1 MLRNLV
7 LCFSLCLLAVSSLR
21 AQTPSAAVAGHVTDA
36 YTGLPIE
43 LVTVY
48 VDGTNR
54 VSETSDSGYYRIAT
68 EAGLPFTLV
77 FTRIGYTEERRKW
90 DALNTGITI
99 TLDIEMTPLA
109 SEIEVV
115 VTDKRVN
122 ENGMIREDVTELKLL
137 PTTTGNLESV
147 LPHIAMG
154 ASSGTGGE
162 LSSQYNVRGG
172 NYDENLVYVNDFEIY
187 RPQLIRA
194 GQQEGLTFPNIDL
207 IRSLSFSSGG
217 FEARYGD
224 KQSSVLDIQYKRPD
238 SLRASASLSALGAT
252 GHVEGSLQLGKAH
265 YKKLRYLV
273 GARYKTTRYLLG
285 TLDIQGE
292 YLPDFTDVQAYVT
305 YDLHPHWQLGL
316 IGNLNR
322 SAYRFRPETRST
334 AFGLVDFALE
344 LFSEFE
350 GQEVDDFTT
359 SLTGA
364 SLTYLPERKHNP
376 YFLKLLAS
384 RYSSSENERFD
395 IIGQY
400 SLREIDANLG
410 SDNFGDVLS
419 ELGAGTQQQYVRN
432 YLFAAVTNVEQKG
445 GFELQRDPE
454 DPKVTSSHFFQWSA
468 KWQNEWIDD
477 QLNEWERL
485 DSAGYSLPYDTTQ
498 VLVYKVLKKDLAPL
512 SSNRLTAYAQDTY
525 TWRKDSVAD
534 LRISAGLRAAWWD
547 LNGEAFITPRVQVLF
562 KPLWKGKDLTWRLAG
577 GLYYQ
582 PPFYRELRNPQGD
595 VNTDVR
601 AQKSAHLVGGL
612 TWNFY
617 LGKLSPKKFRFMT
630 EVYYKWLWD
639 QVSYDIEN
647 VRIRYSG
654 LNDSRGYVTGI
665 DFRLNGEFVPG
676 AESWFN
682 LSFLRA
688 RESLDGVQHLK
699 REYGEPEAAPVKD
712 VPKPTDQFMTLSV
725 FFQDYFPKNE
735 NFKMHLNFTVGT
747 GLPYGLLGNN
757 TVYRNTYRFS
767 PYHRVDIGF
776 SIMLWEQAR
785 RAEKPKHFLRFS
797 RSTWLS
803 LEVYNLMKVQNV
815 ASNTWI
821 KTIFNQQ
828 YAIPNYLTSR
838 RINLRVRMEF

>member
-1 MLRNLV
+1 MLRNPALLV
-7 LCFSLCLLAVSSLR
+7 LLWSLSTSALI
-21 AQTPSAAVAGHVTDA
+21 AQTKPAAVAGRITDA
-36 YTGLPIE
+36 FTGQAIE
-43 LVTVY
+43 LVTIY
-48 VDGTNR
+48 VDGVNR
-54 VSETSDSGYYRIAT
+54 VVESNDKGAYRIEM
-68 EAGLPFTLV
+68 EAGIPITLV

-90 DALNTGITI
+90 EGLVAGTTI
-99 TLDIEMTPLA
+99 KLDLEMAPLA
-109 SEIEVV
+109 SEVEVV

-137 PTTTGNLESV
+137 PTATGNLESL
-147 LPHIAMG
+147 LPHIALG

-252 GHVEGSLQLGKAH
+252 AHVEGSLQLGKAS

-292 YLPDFTDVQAYVT
+292 YLPDFTDIQAYLT

-322 SAYRFRPETRST
+322 SVYRFRPETRST
-334 AFGLVDFALE
+334 AFGLLDFTLE
-344 LFSEFE
+344 LFAEFE

-359 SLTGA
+359 NLTGA
-364 SLTYLPERKHNP
+364 SLTYLPERKRNP
-376 YFLKLLAS
+376 WFGKLLAS
-384 RYSSSENERFD
+384 RYQSNERERFD
-395 IIGQY
+395 IIGHY
-400 SLREIDANLG
+400 SLREIDSNLG
-410 SDNFGDVLS
+410 SDNFGEVIAEVGS
-419 ELGAGTQQQYVRN
+419 GTQQQYVRN
-432 YLFAAVTNVEQKG
+432 YLFATVTNVEQKG
-445 GFELQRDPE
+445 GYEFQRIPADPAA
-454 DPKVTSSHFFQWSA
+454 TSSHFFQWSA
-468 KWQNEWIDD
+468 KWQHEWIDD

-498 VLVYKVLKKDLAPL
+498 VLVYRVLKKDLDPL
-512 SSNRLTAYAQDTY
+512 SSNRLMAYVQDTY
-525 TWRKDSVAD
+525 TWRRDSVAD
-534 LRISAGLRAAWWD
+534 IRISAGLRAAWWD
-547 LNGEAFITPRVQVLF
+547 LNGEAFVTPRAQILF
-562 KPLWKGKDLTWRLAG
+562 KPLWGGKDLTWRLSG

-582 PPFYRELRNPQGD
+582 PAFYRELRNPQGE
-595 VNTDVR
+595 VNKDVR

-617 LGKLSPKKFRFMT
+617 LGKLSPKKFRLIT

-639 QVSYDIEN
+639 QVSYDVEN

-654 LNDSRGYVTGI
+654 LNDARGYVTGI
-665 DFRLNGEFVPG
+665 DLRLNGEFVPG

-688 RESLDGVQHLK
+688 RESLDGVQHLARK
-699 REYGEPEAAPVKD
+699 YGEPAAAPVKD
-712 VPKPTDQFMTLSV
+712 VPRPTDQFMTLSV

-735 NFKMHLNFTVGT
+735 NFKMHLNFTMGT
-747 GLPYGLLGNN
+747 GLPYGLLDNN
-757 TVYRNTYRFS
+757 KVYRNTYRFT

-776 SIMLWEQAR
+776 SILLWEQAR

-797 RSTWLS
+797 RSTWMS
-803 LEVYNLMKVQNV
+803 LEVFNLMKVQNV

-821 KTIFNQQ
+821 KTIFSQQ